1 VAINVDGVVARVQDV
16 VSLIR
21 IAVLRANRVTLNSVL
36 GQFVVEVVILV
47 SDIVIARAD
56 EDLGVGGVELAS

>member
-36 GQFVVEVVILV
+36 GKFVVEVVILV